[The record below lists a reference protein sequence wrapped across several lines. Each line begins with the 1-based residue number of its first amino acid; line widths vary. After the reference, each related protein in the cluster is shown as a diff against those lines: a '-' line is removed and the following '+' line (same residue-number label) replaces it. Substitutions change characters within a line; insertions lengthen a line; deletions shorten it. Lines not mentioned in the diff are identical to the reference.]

1 MILVKLRAAG
11 IRLTVLAAACPG
23 IAWAQQYPEAA
34 GFPACTTGYSA
45 DSGGNGHFYCD
56 GPADITYNVTF
67 QQVGFKRSDGT
78 ITWISGTK
86 TFNVASA
93 AAGGQI
99 VGSYFSGISLPN
111 GTYTEVHAVIALNQ
125 TVSGN
130 AVAVAGTAVT
140 CPSTTLSKA
149 RGYVSSETC
158 SSLGIAA
165 PYANNVTPSVGC
177 VDGTYDYAAGALS
190 PNLVVSGPSSQA
202 TITVAFDVSRGILYD
217 LGTTHTSC
225 TADSPGKFTPTIT
238 TSQ

>member
-1 MILVKLRAAG
+1 MSLVKFRATG
-11 IRLTVLAAACPG
+11 IRLAVLATAFPG
-23 IAWAQQYPEAA
+23 VAWAQQYPEAA
-34 GFPACTTGYSA
+34 GFPACTAGYSA
-45 DSGGNGHFYCD
+45 DSGGNGHYYCD

-78 ITWISGTK
+78 FVWISGTK

-93 AAGGQI
+93 GAGGQV
-99 VGSYFSGISLPN
+99 VGSYLSGITLPN
-111 GTYTEVHAVIALNQ
+111 GTYTEVHAILALNQ
-125 TVSGN
+125 TVKGN

-140 CPSTTLSKA
+140 CRSGTLTKA

-158 SSLGIAA
+158 SSLGIAT

-190 PNLVVSGPSSQA
+190 PNIVVTGPSSQA
-202 TITVAFDVSRGILYD
+202 TIAINFDVSRGVLYD
-217 LGTTHTSC
+217 LGTAHASC